1 MNVFN
6 RIIRRGRSEEAYIEK
21 KYLMQLNDVF
31 LDLIVKSNVP
41 ILRLDGNYDL
51 KDGIHE
57 VGLKLSQ
64 FIKKQID
71 E

>member
-1 MNVFN
+1 
-6 RIIRRGRSEEAYIEK
+6 
-21 KYLMQLNDVF
+21 MQLNDAF